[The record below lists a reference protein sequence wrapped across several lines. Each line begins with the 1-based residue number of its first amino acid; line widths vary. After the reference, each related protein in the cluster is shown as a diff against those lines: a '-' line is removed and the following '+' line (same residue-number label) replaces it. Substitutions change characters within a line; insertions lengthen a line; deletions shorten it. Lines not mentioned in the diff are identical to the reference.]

1 MTKPGNHAAVDEG
14 RVGLLATRAP
24 GATHDAADDTELT
37 LEKDQ
42 PQVLITEQQVLITEQ
57 EVRFSTAAAA
67 RSRSNAIAGW
77 LMDAI
82 RIVGASLQPPPP
94 RRHYLPRH
102 PSYMEQACMAR
113 EMTRL

>member
-1 MTKPGNHAAVDEG
+1 MTKPGYQAALDEG
-14 RVGLLATRAP
+14 PVGLLATGAP
-24 GATHDAADDTELT
+24 GAHDAVDDTELT

-42 PQVLITEQQVLITEQ
+42 PQVLITEQ

-67 RSRSNAIAGW
+67 RSQSNAIAGW

-94 RRHYLPRH
+94 RRHYPRRD
-102 PSYMEQACMAR
+102 PSYMERARMAR
-113 EMTRL
+113 AMERL

>member
-1 MTKPGNHAAVDEG
+1 MTKPGYQAALDEG
-14 RVGLLATRAP
+14 PVGLPATGAP
-24 GATHDAADDTELT
+24 GAHDAELT

-42 PQVLITEQQVLITEQ
+42 PQVLITEQ

-94 RRHYLPRH
+94 RLHYPRRD
-102 PSYMEQACMAR
+102 PSYMERARMAR
-113 EMTRL
+113 AMERL